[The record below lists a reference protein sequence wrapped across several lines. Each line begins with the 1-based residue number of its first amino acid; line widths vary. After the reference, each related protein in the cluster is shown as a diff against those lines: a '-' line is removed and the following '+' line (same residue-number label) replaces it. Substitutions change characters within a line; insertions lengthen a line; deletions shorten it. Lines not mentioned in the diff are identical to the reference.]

1 MYLLDKKY
9 NGYPIEHRAIELSEE
24 ISSYCLE
31 QTKKTEIYKI
41 LENSFQNKYLEIYF
55 KKLFYENAFWDFS
68 HKIVLNEWEIKNK
81 SNNFTKINTKLFL
94 IEKYLK
100 DYLIQNNIKFFS
112 STDLNIIKIKFSVIS
127 KNIRLFFKRKILNLF
142 KKKNLPIKY
151 NYKIGVSYSEGINL
165 DNRSD
170 LFFFNKSIIK
180 PDDIILYFE
189 YYGLLNKHQKRKD
202 LLKTT
207 NKLGINIVNAWEF
220 DDISEV
226 EFFTTIINKLKKI
239 DISTPEEITL
249 LKISLKL
256 IKEVKFWY
264 LFFKKFNIKIHLDP
278 VDNVQLAFKNE
289 GANPIAKKLALDKL
303 DSCSIGKLRSH
314 PEEVKYNNLTY
325 PYDVFFA
332 PSKSSIDR
340 IKKTDN
346 NNFKYSI
353 ISGFAYNPFT
363 SNNINEIGEIKHFF
377 KKHNKKFIILLLD
390 NAHDENKNNIV
401 QQMPTHLISN
411 FYNILLNK
419 LSTDNDIG
427 IIIKNKRL
435 SHIKNLRDIYP
446 KVLELQKK
454 GTCYLV
460 QNPFQKIPNLY
471 ASISDLIIAVSRVY
485 PSALIDSI
493 QSKKLSVFC
502 DLFDLELIEKEFYKF
517 GKNKSIFKNPQ
528 DLANKILQFK
538 NGKTDHKFGDWSNHK
553 NIFDP
558 YQDNLGNERIG
569 KYINYLLDGFKNQLS
584 SSEAMLFANTEFIKD
599 WGEDKIF

>member
-1 MYLLDKKY
+1 MHLLDKKY
-9 NGYPIEHRAIELSEE
+9 NGSPIEYKAIELSEK
-24 ISSYCLE
+24 ISTYCLKE
-31 QTKKTEIYKI
+31 TKKTKIYQI
-41 LENSFQNKYLEIYF
+41 LESSFQDKYLEIYF
-55 KKLFYENAFWDFS
+55 QKLFYENVFWNIS

-81 SNNFTKINTKLFL
+81 SNNFTKINIKIFL

-100 DYLIQNNIKFFS
+100 DYLIKNNVKFVSNIDLNILKIKFFS
-112 STDLNIIKIKFSVIS
+112 IS
-127 KNIRLFFKRKILNLF
+127 KQIKLYFKKKILNLS
-142 KKKNLPIKY
+142 KNFFLF
-151 NYKIGVSYSEGINL
+151 NESDHKIAVSYSEGINL

-189 YYGLLNKHQKRKD
+189 YYSLQNKHQKRKD
-202 LLKTT
+202 LLKKI
-207 NKLGINIVNAWEF
+207 NKLGINTVNAWEF
-220 DDISEV
+220 DDTSEV
-226 EFFTTIINKLKKI
+226 EFFTKIIDELKKLN
-239 DISTPEEITL
+239 ISLPEEKSL
-249 LKISLKL
+249 LKLSLKL
-256 IKEVKFWY
+256 IRDVKFWY

-278 VDNVQLAFKNE
+278 VDNVQSALKND
-289 GANPIAKKLALDKL
+289 GANPIAKKLALGKL

-314 PEEVKYNNLTY
+314 PEEIKYNGLTY

-332 PSKSSIDR
+332 PSKNSIDR

-363 SNNINEIGEIKHFF
+363 SNNISEIGEVKQFF
-377 KKHNKKFIILLLD
+377 KKNNKKFIILLLD

-401 QQMPTHLISN
+401 QQMPTHLVYN
-411 FYNILLNK
+411 FYNTLLKK
-419 LSTDNDIG
+419 LSKDDDVG

-435 SHIKNLRDIYP
+435 SHIKNLKGIYP
-446 KVLELQKK
+446 KILELQKK

-460 QNPFQKIPNLY
+460 KNPFQKIPNLY
-471 ASISDLIIAVSRVY
+471 ASVSDLIIAVSPVY

-493 QSKKLSVFC
+493 QSKKPSIFC

-528 DLANKILQFK
+528 DLTNKILQIK
-538 NGKTDHKFGDWSNHK
+538 NGKTDHNFGDWSNHE

-558 YQDNLGNERIG
+558 YQDNLGSERIG
-569 KYINYLLDGFKNQLS
+569 KYINCLLNGFKNKLS
-584 SSEAMLFANTEFIKD
+584 SSDAMLFANNEFIKD
-599 WGEDKIF
+599 WGKDKIF